1 MAKIKRSPVSAKKY
15 PDTHAVNV
23 PLTSGNNN
31 AKRTLVHPFLKKS
44 PNFLPL
50 EIPMS
55 NKKIAKNPLFLLAD
69 FLYQNQGVVLI
80 LDVTN
85 KNDVVKALETNQMD
99 LVLVS
104 KLPQ

>member
-1 MAKIKRSPVSAKKY
+1 
-15 PDTHAVNV
+15 
-23 PLTSGNNN
+23 
-31 AKRTLVHPFLKKS
+31 
-44 PNFLPL
+44 
-50 EIPMS
+50 MS